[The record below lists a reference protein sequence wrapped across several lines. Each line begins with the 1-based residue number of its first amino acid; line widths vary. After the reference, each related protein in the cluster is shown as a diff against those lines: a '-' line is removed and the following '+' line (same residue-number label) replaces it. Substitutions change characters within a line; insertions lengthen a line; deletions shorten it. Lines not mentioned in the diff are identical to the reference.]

1 MAQEQMDF
9 KIVVVGNGGVGKTTW
24 IHRHLTGE
32 FQTRYNATIGVDIHP
47 LSFHTNYGVVT
58 FDCWDTAGQERHGIL
73 ATGYYMQARGAVLMF
88 DVTQKASY
96 SRIGDWHSALS
107 RVTPNIPTVLCGNK
121 VDIAGRKVR
130 ASDITYHNEH
140 NLPYYDIS
148 AKSNYNFEKPFLWL
162 ARQLTGHQDL
172 EFVAMPAL
180 APPTVEVPDL

>member
-1 MAQEQMDF
+1 MAQEQMNF
-9 KIVVVGNGGVGKTTW
+9 KIVLVGNGGVGKTTW

-58 FDCWDTAGQERHGIL
+58 FDCWDTAGQERHGGL

-96 SRIGDWHSALS
+96 RRIGDWHSALS